1 MGFLQTGRDFM
12 RSFCQSQKS
21 KNIYFKMWRIYI
33 SVSKIVLVSAED
45 VKSLKH

>member
-12 RSFCQSQKS
+12 RSFCQKS

-33 SVSKIVLVSAED
+33 SVNKIVLVFAED